1 MKSIKFLLPLA
12 ALMLSGVAAGSQG
25 GTNSVV
31 VRYGDLD
38 LNSQKGVVRLH
49 KRIRNAAE
57 SVCGSSSSR
66 IFALHDA
73 FEKCVSEA
81 SSNAVNA
88 VGNTNLTNYYATK
101 GKGAVVASN

>member
-12 ALMLSGVAAGSQG
+12 ALTLSGITAAGSP

-57 SVCGSSSSR
+57 SVCGNSSSR
-66 IFALHDA
+66 IFDIYDA
-73 FEKCVSEA
+73 FEKCVTEA
-81 SSNAVNA
+81 SSKAVNA
-88 VGNTNLTNYYATK
+88 VGNANLTNYYATK

>member
-12 ALMLSGVAAGSQG
+12 ALALSGIAAASSP

-38 LNSQKGVVRLH
+38 LNSQQGVVRLH

-57 SVCGSSSSR
+57 SVCGSSTSR
-66 IFALHDA
+66 IFGLYGAY
-73 FEKCVSEA
+73 EKCVHEA

-88 VGNTNLTNYYATK
+88 VGNTRLTHYYATK
-101 GKGAVVASN
+101 G